1 MYASRTVCSRC
12 AASRMRLAV
21 PQTHRTGT
29 VAWFSSSPAAE
40 DSAAFE
46 QDTTTHAQQTTTH
59 RGSHRRSFQTPHKS
73 PNSLSFRREARKRL
87 DQTSAVALF
96 NDVVQRAGAGASSRG
111 DSGASSSRG
120 GGSATVPSSSSTT
133 DHCPENVAASVL
145 GEWEIAAKMKELSE
159 MPLAPREKLR
169 YFEENVWAQVKEL
182 RCRMPKHLYLS
193 ASMLL
198 TEICDGVAQ
207 EGLTSISLT
216 LSRMLGTIGKWDLT
230 PRNQLVLNLCHAL
243 ITRKHSSAERL
254 VIANE
259 LLDMW
264 KHLSQLMR
272 SSQVQRPGEQPV
284 CPQFVLPAV
293 DEIMDEVLWASSPKT
308 KGGRRLKQGS
318 VSFAPTTRALAS
330 ILIQF
335 RLEGAAEVIP
345 GLLATLAVLSDA
357 RLARETLTIEAAP
370 LLYLVAVAL
379 EHQPPDESYIE
390 DMFATSVRF
399 PEAKLSEIQS
409 YVVAQWPHVKD
420 LLFSKDSAWRR
431 CGYRPSPSSSS
442 SSSSPHHLSS
452 PHSILGKF
460 HKKLRKAYNT
470 RVTGAVISVW
480 QDLTAQ
486 LAERPDLGRQ
496 LRDDPDLLDY
506 CVFVWCAMQR
516 PYKLQETLY
525 LMQQLQ
531 VQPTVRTYTNMMHG
545 WKIRKD
551 WQRIEALWEKLVE
564 SGIKLDVFIWTG
576 RISGLIESGKPQAG
590 IHALA
595 EMQGLWTK
603 AVASTGGDAESA
615 ASIAI
620 QPTIEVVNA
629 ALKGLITVDRHAAN
643 EVLSWAGR
651 EGIEPNIRTFNILLK
666 ASFQSGSSNASEGVD
681 SLLKTM
687 VARGVEPDGATFTII
702 LEQLLGGMSNA
713 SADEQVQAVEQILS
727 DMQGVGLKPNRETY
741 GKMLHAV
748 SSLPYGGADAAV
760 AAVQRHMRRDGC
772 SSTPHSVTILI
783 ERALSRDPL
792 PANTGA
798 TIRSLLQQHHLTS
811 IDQGDQTLWERVMSA
826 YAVTGDV
833 PAAMDLFRQLARAGR
848 PVTSLPCLTD
858 LLKALLRH
866 HHQHHDDDDDDAKN
880 GSNTSDAK
888 EVVRVVLN
896 HKLTSAAVEGLSDP
910 ERGAR
915 YWRHHFWFMAMEYSL
930 LDWETVPAE
939 LERMLRG

>member
-12 AASRMRLAV
+12 AASHMRLAV

-29 VAWFSSSPAAE
+29 VAWFSSPAAE

-46 QDTTTHAQQTTTH
+46 QDTTTH

-73 PNSLSFRREARKRL
+73 PNSLSFRRAARNRL

-96 NDVVQRAGAGASSRG
+96 NDVVQRADAGASSR
-111 DSGASSSRG
+111 
-120 GGSATVPSSSSTT
+120 GGSATVPSTPSTM
-133 DHCPENVAASVL
+133 DSCPENVAASAL

-159 MPLAPREKLR
+159 MSLAPREKLR

-193 ASMLL
+193 ASRLL
-198 TEICDGVAQ
+198 MEICDGVAQ

-216 LSRMLGTIGKWDLT
+216 LSRMLGTMGKWDLT
-230 PRNQLVLNLCHAL
+230 PRNQLVLNLCHVL
-243 ITRKHSSAERL
+243 ITRKNSSAERL
-254 VIANE
+254 VISNE

-272 SSQVQRPGEQPV
+272 SSQVQRPDEQPV

-308 KGGRRLKQGS
+308 KGGRRLTQGS
-318 VSFAPTTRALAS
+318 VSFSPTTRALAS

-357 RLARETLTIEAAP
+357 RLARETLQIEAAP

-390 DMFATSVRF
+390 SMFATSVRY

-409 YVVAQWPHVKD
+409 YVVAQWPHVKN

-431 CGYRPSPSSSS
+431 GGYRPSPSSSS
-442 SSSSPHHLSS
+442 SSPQHLSS

-460 HKKLRKAYNT
+460 HKQLRIAYNT
-470 RVTGAVISVW
+470 RVIGAVISVW

-496 LRDDPDLLDY
+496 LRDEPELLDY

-516 PYKLQETLY
+516 PYKLQETLD

-545 WKIRKD
+545 WKMRKD

-603 AVASTGGDAESA
+603 ALASTGGDAESA

-629 ALKGLITVDRHAAN
+629 ALKGLITVDRRAAN

-651 EGIEPNIRTFNILLK
+651 EGIEPNVRTFNILLK
-666 ASFQSGSSNASEGVD
+666 ASFRSGSSNASEGVD

-687 VARGVEPDGATFTII
+687 MARGVEPDGATFTII
-702 LEQLLGGMSNA
+702 LEELLGGMSDA

-741 GKMLHAV
+741 GKMLYAV
-748 SSLPYGGADAAV
+748 SSLPCGGADAAV
-760 AAVQRHMRRDGC
+760 SAVQRYMRRDGC
-772 SSTPHSVTILI
+772 SSTPHAVTILI

-798 TIRSLLQQHHLTS
+798 TIRSLLQQHRLTS

-866 HHQHHDDDDDDAKN
+866 HHQHDDDDDDDAKN
-880 GSNTSDAK
+880 ASSTSDAK

-910 ERGAR
+910 ERDAR